1 MVSAAQVALNYG
13 AYTFEA
19 ALALP
24 KDVRSLLLGVLMA
37 EEERRMSHLES
48 VLGTSWDT
56 ADLLR
61 APGRGNKNGEIPAR
75 VRIPMLLG
83 MAPEV
88 IKSTGDMYLNAYKQ
102 AMELK
107 SRGGLKPGEELVD
120 MSTLGK
126 EDWDKLMAM
135 MPNIPDPK

>member
-1 MVSAAQVALNYG
+1 
-13 AYTFEA
+13 
-19 ALALP
+19 
-24 KDVRSLLLGVLMA
+24 
-37 EEERRMSHLES
+37 
-48 VLGTSWDT
+48 
-56 ADLLR
+56 
-61 APGRGNKNGEIPAR
+61 
-75 VRIPMLLG
+75 